1 LTFSSRSDPR
11 DPCVSPI
18 YAQGLF
24 GLPSPLIIAA
34 EYDTSRDEAEAY
46 AEQFESASPPPGYT
60 SSNGMVHGFLQMRG
74 IIPDAQL
81 ATEGN
86 RMSLAAMER
95 SQVKTD
101 GHRRWT
107 WPPFRFNGEYFGAVA
122 ETNDKHG
129 AAVTSI
135 GNTT

>member
-1 LTFSSRSDPR
+1 
-11 DPCVSPI
+11 
-18 YAQGLF
+18 
-24 GLPSPLIIAA
+24 
-34 EYDTSRDEAEAY
+34 
-46 AEQFESASPPPGYT
+46 
-60 SSNGMVHGFLQMRG
+60 
-74 IIPDAQL
+74 
-81 ATEGN
+81 
-86 RMSLAAMER
+86 MSLAAMER

>member
-1 LTFSSRSDPR
+1 MKQKRMPNNLRVR
-11 DPCVSPI
+11 
-18 YAQGLF
+18 
-24 GLPSPLIIAA
+24 
-34 EYDTSRDEAEAY
+34 
-46 AEQFESASPPPGYT
+46 PPPPRLY
-60 SSNGMVHGFLQMRG
+60 LQQWDGARFFA
-74 IIPDAQL
+74 DARHHSGR
-81 ATEGN
+81 TTRNRGN

-107 WPPFRFNGEYFGAVA
+107 WPPFRFNGGYFGAVA